1 MDPPLELH
9 EKRVSL
15 GTVPVREARRA
26 SIDSVGFRIPQ
37 LFDRRQSAG
46 GSISSSKPQ
55 VIAKTSKGNTD
66 DDEEDEEEEEDIEQ
80 VKARSDSSEQGSL
93 DGVFNPTKRPSALK
107 ANSSVLAPESALNN
121 TSRKSFNG
129 SVTSDTEDST
139 NLIDPLTGE
148 RRRSSHR
155 RSSQQHKRRL
165 SFAVSRDEEEEE
177 DEEEEAL
184 VEQLKLDVQRKPS
197 AVPASGTNSVPRIS
211 VRTSV
216 AASTR
221 AAPPSRPSATIRPS
235 NKNEVE
241 EEEEDE
247 EENGDGNGENP
258 STKEDTAKPKPKMA
272 SLKPPSDGDGRD
284 GANSSK
290 STVSVSYSMSHGT
303 LKSHTSSDMTDEGII
318 TKWLQTFEEFKE
330 YIFSTDIYQLLLAT
344 YESTRFLIYCYTI
357 VHIGV
362 LATIA
367 LILRY
372 AIGSLVSGI
381 LYYNLIHAVAGLL
394 GKASFGIGLRA
405 AQLISKEFT
414 ARNMIKRG
422 KGVSLAS
429 MTNPVPIVKLNAE
442 EGKTLRY
449 IFVFALLLIEA
460 TVWFLGIQMEW
471 EPAISH
477 LGSYACIKTIYPHK
491 PDIANISQT
500 LGNFI
505 QGDSDLAMIYN
516 YGLPL
521 GDGVVGG
528 LAAWPLNVPSSSF
541 SIEQYGVAFAVNSVC
556 GNLRLAPNGTEN
568 GLTQFH
574 ISDMDVWSTMFT
586 MKINV
591 QLPGGSHDWA
601 QFADSDIMQEC
612 HVRYIM
618 GDASINFGFVS
629 DEWGGISSGN
639 MQSMRMNDLRLDLYD
654 TENTY
659 FGRVQDALGVN
670 NEYEN
675 ITSWVIE
682 ATTAVFGN
690 ASYGT
695 SQGALFCNLFQ
706 WATLPDG
713 YYHTDVTWKGMAA
726 AMSIV
731 AHYVLM
737 QYDASAPT
745 TVCEYYGMQG
755 AGVIQCPSYVIA
767 LAATSVVICL
777 LAELSQLFW
786 WFLLSGGGEKN
797 DRAAKILESPM
808 QLLYDLRAG
817 GTDLM
822 GEYYS
827 EDHSAS
833 AVKAHYD
840 EVLVRFGESRH
851 TRPNPIG
858 MLILGAPSEVMAM
871 SEKRDY
877 Y

>member
-1 MDPPLELH
+1 MEDTTTPSTPPPIVRNSEVSSASTESSGGRRKQSILTHSNVRSVSQSRRSTRMSLGAELVPFPEASAPPLPGMEAQSNSPKKRLSFVGMGDDAGVEGTPKQEYPV
-9 EKRVSL
+9 EK
-15 GTVPVREARRA
+15 VPYDVR
-26 SIDSVGFRIPQ
+26 
-37 LFDRRQSAG
+37 
-46 GSISSSKPQ
+46 SSS
-55 VIAKTSKGNTD
+55 GDDD
-66 DDEEDEEEEEDIEQ
+66 DDEED
-80 VKARSDSSEQGSL
+80 A
-93 DGVFNPTKRPSALK
+93 
-107 ANSSVLAPESALNN
+107 
-121 TSRKSFNG
+121 
-129 SVTSDTEDST
+129 
-139 NLIDPLTGE
+139 
-148 RRRSSHR
+148 
-155 RSSQQHKRRL
+155 
-165 SFAVSRDEEEEE
+165 E
-177 DEEEEAL
+177 DENE
-184 VEQLKLDVQRKPS
+184 VGQR
-197 AVPASGTNSVPRIS
+197 NSKMRNK
-211 VRTSV
+211 
-216 AASTR
+216 
-221 AAPPSRPSATIRPS
+221 SATIPTKKQNNSSGYLVSAASATTKPS
-235 NKNEVE
+235 GDIKSSVE
-241 EEEEDE
+241 ILQTEKPKKHLSKRHGSFEDAK
-247 EENGDGNGENP
+247 
-258 STKEDTAKPKPKMA
+258 STKSSSSSVQKSQTT
-272 SLKPPSDGDGRD
+272 SLRS
-284 GANSSK
+284 
-290 STVSVSYSMSHGT
+290 GT
-303 LKSHTSSDMTDEGII
+303 SDMTDDGIM
-318 TKWLQTFEEFKE
+318 TKWLQNFDEFLE
-330 YIFSTDIYQLLLAT
+330 YFYSSDVYNLFLGI
-344 YESTRFLIYCYTI
+344 YESTRFLIYFYTI
-357 VHIGV
+357 LHIGV

-394 GKASFGIGLRA
+394 GKASFAIGLRA

-422 KGVSLAS
+422 KGVSLTS
-429 MTNPVPIVKLNAE
+429 MTHPVPIIKLNAE

-449 IFVFALLLIEA
+449 IFIFALLLIEG

-471 EPAISH
+471 EPAVSP
-477 LGSYACIKTIYPHK
+477 LGRFSCIKTLYNNK
-491 PDIANISQT
+491 PDIASVSES

-528 LAAWPLNVPSSSF
+528 LAAWPLNIPSTSF
-541 SIEQYGVAFAVNSVC
+541 SIEQYGVAFAVNAVC
-556 GNLRLAPNGTEN
+556 GNLQLAPNGTEN

-574 ISDMDVWSTMFT
+574 ITDMDVWSTMFT

-612 HVRYIM
+612 QVRYIM

-629 DEWGGISSGN
+629 DEWGGITSGN
-639 MQSMRMNDLRLDLYD
+639 MQGMKLNGLQLELYN
-654 TENTY
+654 TESTY

-713 YYHTDVTWKGMAA
+713 YYHTEITWKGMAA

-817 GTDLM
+817 GTELM
-822 GEYYS
+822 GDLYG
-827 EDHSAS
+827 EDQSAS
-833 AVKAHYD
+833 AIKAHYE

-871 SEKRDY
+871 SDKREY
-877 Y
+877 F